1 MTHLFL
7 TSSIGSPGVGESIR
21 TRLGH
26 ERKLKTAFITTPIE
40 GDSDQPDLSWVD
52 EDRLGLNKNGFI
64 TFDYTITGKSLSQIE
79 SDLSDIE
86 VLYIS
91 GGNEFYLKEKSNES
105 GFEEFVHTFVKN
117 GGIYIGTS
125 CGSIIAGSDM
135 SPIQQLSDLD
145 VLSKPVDVNGF
156 GLVDFTI
163 LPHWGSDDFKNRWLS
178 EDSFNLMYKTKS
190 PLIALN
196 NFEYVEVIDD
206 QYRIIDLRRGKAGV
220 RNEK

>member
-7 TSSIGSPGVGESIR
+7 TSSVGIPGVGESIR
-21 TRLGH
+21 ASLGH
-26 ERKLKTAFITTPIE
+26 HKKLKTFFITTPVE
-40 GDSDQPDLSWVD
+40 GDSDQSDLSWVD
-52 EDRLGLNKNGFI
+52 EDRLGLNKNDFL
-64 TFDYTITGKSLSQIE
+64 TFDYTITGKSLSQIK

-105 GFEEFVHTFVKN
+105 GFEEFVHAFVEK
-117 GGIYIGTS
+117 GGVYIGTS

-135 SPIQQLSDLD
+135 SPIQQLSDLAT
-145 VLSKPVDVNGF
+145 LSNPVDTRGF

-163 LPHWGSDDFKNRWLS
+163 LPHWGSDNFKERWLS
-178 EDSFNLMYKTKS
+178 KESFDLMYKTKS

-196 NFEYVEVIDD
+196 NYEYVEVIDD
-206 QYRIIDLRRGKAGV
+206 QYRIIDV